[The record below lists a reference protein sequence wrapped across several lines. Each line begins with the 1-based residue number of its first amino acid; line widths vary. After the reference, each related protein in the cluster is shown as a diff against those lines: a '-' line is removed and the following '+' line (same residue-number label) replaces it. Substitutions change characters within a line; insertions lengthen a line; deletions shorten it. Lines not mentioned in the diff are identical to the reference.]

1 MSKGATWMNSRFFGE
16 WNKRRIEGLK
26 SMQVSEWIVWAIAV
40 VINLFLAGLII
51 DIWVHMYKFMI
62 KNDNNDKQE

>member
-1 MSKGATWMNSRFFGE
+1 
-16 WNKRRIEGLK
+16 
-26 SMQVSEWIVWAIAV
+26 MQVSEWIVWAITV

-51 DIWVHMYKFMI
+51 DIWVHMYKFII